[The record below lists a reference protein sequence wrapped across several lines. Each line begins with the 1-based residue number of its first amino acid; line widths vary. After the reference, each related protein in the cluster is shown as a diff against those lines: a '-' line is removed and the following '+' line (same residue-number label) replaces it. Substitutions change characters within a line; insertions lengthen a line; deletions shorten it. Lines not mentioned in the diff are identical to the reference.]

1 MLWVLNGVVVLLL
14 LLARWAAVHRQ
25 RRKLVRAGSVG
36 SDLRRAVRLEL
47 HAWIFFWLL
56 AGLAVVGL
64 IGLVFGYVHMFGP
77 LKPVH
82 EWFQK

>member
-14 LLARWAAVHRQ
+14 LLARWVAVNRQ

-47 HAWIFFWLL
+47 QAWILSWLL
-56 AGLAVVGL
+56 AGLAIVGL
-64 IGLVFGYVHMFGP
+64 IGLVFGYVHLFGP